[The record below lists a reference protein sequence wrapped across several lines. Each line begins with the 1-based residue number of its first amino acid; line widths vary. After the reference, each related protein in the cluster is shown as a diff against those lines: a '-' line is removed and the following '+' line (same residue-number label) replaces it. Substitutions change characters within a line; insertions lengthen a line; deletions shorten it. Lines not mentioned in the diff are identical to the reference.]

1 MPILTS
7 QQINTF
13 FDTYKDT
20 EITFTKEVIRAT
32 GLVQKQI
39 YLKYAGYQ
47 VPCILYSV
55 SMTTAKIVAQL
66 APTAFE
72 QIRAAKN
79 LVSLRFAF
87 QEPDKSDPMLFFVPA
102 RVNGYNP
109 YSKENPNLN
118 FVNLDFTTRPADD
131 LIGILGLILEAKTNS
146 KKRREDR
153 IIITTDSVKKLGLV
167 DKSAQLY
174 IQAVPRNCI
183 VRDLSFSGAKVILA
197 GVAKFLLN
205 KNSILHLNTY
215 ERGLLRIPGT
225 VLRNEE
231 VEGRKDLAAL
241 ALKFD
246 EEKVPIE
253 YKMMINDY
261 LKFFK
266 PKKNQTT

>member
-7 QQINTF
+7 QQINGF
-13 FDTYKDT
+13 FETYKDT

-39 YLKYAGYQ
+39 FLKYVGYQ
-47 VPCILYSV
+47 VPCVIYSV

-87 QEPDKSDPMLFFVPA
+87 QEPDKTDPLLFFVSA
-102 RVNGYNP
+102 KVTGYNP

-118 FVNLDFTTRPADD
+118 FVNLEFTKRPADD
-131 LIGILGLILEAKTNS
+131 LIGTLGLILEAKTNS
-146 KKRREDR
+146 KKRREER
-153 IIITTDSVKKLGLV
+153 IIITSDSVKKLGLT

-174 IQAVPRNCI
+174 VQSVPRNCI

-205 KNSILHLNTY
+205 KTGVLHISTN
-215 ERGLLRIPGT
+215 ERGLLKIPGT
-225 VLRNEE
+225 VIRNEG
-231 VEGRKDLAAL
+231 VEGRKDLAAI
-241 ALKFD
+241 AVKYED
-246 EEKVPIE
+246 DRVPIE

-261 LKFFK
+261 LKQ
-266 PKKNQTT
+266 KKNHTA